1 MENMHETSRKVGIAI
16 DSLMSRRAIEE
27 AAAQKVA
34 EENARVDER
43 IADAWGG
50 SREVMRGEV
59 QGELMHGEV
68 QGELMHGEVQ
78 GEVRG
83 RRCMGRFEGGDAW
96 GGSGEVRGG
105 DAWGGSR
112 EPMHGEVR
120 SLSIG
125 VSASND
131 PDLRDSSTPNDGRGW
146 RMQKL
151 LKMQNANWMR
161 LLKLDA
167 HVKLESVFDSLMS
180 THAEACALIFELFIR
195 KHKASSL
202 IFFIAKCGVATNLF
216 SFSVVLFF
224 GIIQMKQV
232 LDGSPLLV
240 CITQTS
246 NGMKRVESMLNLH
259 LMWALSIV
267 MEERSFK
274 QAQGSCELEPS
285 SS

>member
-1 MENMHETSRKVGIAI
+1 
-16 DSLMSRRAIEE
+16 
-27 AAAQKVA
+27 
-34 EENARVDER
+34 
-43 IADAWGG
+43 
-50 SREVMRGEV
+50 
-59 QGELMHGEV
+59 MHGEV
-68 QGELMHGEVQ
+68 
-78 GEVRG
+78 R
-83 RRCMGRFEGGDAW
+83 GGDAW

-112 EPMHGEVR
+112 EAMRGEVR
-120 SLSIG
+120 
-125 VSASND
+125 
-131 PDLRDSSTPNDGRGW
+131 GRFEEAMYGEVRGGDAWGGW
-146 RMQKL
+146 KRMEDAEES

-167 HVKLESVFDSLMS
+167 HVKLESVFDVN
-180 THAEACALIFELFIR
+180 TNCFYFNFNFYFELFIR

-216 SFSVVLFF
+216 SFSVVLLF

-246 NGMKRVESMLNLH
+246 NGMKQVRSMLNLH